1 MNDLYQKE
9 NHPKNE
15 NLTLNYNISEIIA
28 RYMFEK
34 ILSLTIT
41 QINKNKIERN
51 IPDFCFKD
59 IKQTLEIAIIIEFLN
74 HDRDDIEFMKKAKLN
89 LKSETNL
96 MKLNIEDK
104 INKKFLIKNKSEKLK
119 KYKLNKYLDPN
130 VSFENSTYLRVFS
143 NKKPKKK
150 KN

>member
-74 HDRDDIEFMKKAKLN
+74 HDRDDIE
-89 LKSETNL
+89 
-96 MKLNIEDK
+96 
-104 INKKFLIKNKSEKLK
+104 
-119 KYKLNKYLDPN
+119 YQ
-130 VSFENSTYLRVFS
+130 
-143 NKKPKKK
+143 
-150 KN
+150 